1 VWIVRLKM
9 QKVKPRSGM
18 RWNIVFLLIALVVV
32 VADQLSKIWI
42 RANMAIGE
50 SVPETGV
57 FRITHINN
65 TGASFGLFPDQSFSL
80 MIIAFAGIVVVL
92 FFVLFL
98 YRRVPLL
105 ADGLGKPALG
115 LILGGN
121 AGNLI
126 DRLRLGYVTD
136 FINISV
142 WPVFN
147 IADASIT
154 LGVALLVYSLLSF
167 ALIKKESAA

>member
-1 VWIVRLKM
+1 M
-9 QKVKPRSGM
+9 QKARPLRGVWRNM
-18 RWNIVFLLIALVVV
+18 FFLVIALVVI

-42 RANMAIGE
+42 RSNFAVGE
-50 SVPETGV
+50 SVPETGL

-80 MIIAFAGIVVVL
+80 MIIAAVGVIVVL

-98 YRRVPLL
+98 YRRVPVLDN
-105 ADGLGKPALG
+105 AMGRPALG

-121 AGNLI
+121 IGNLI
-126 DRLRLGYVTD
+126 DRLRVGYVTD
-136 FINISV
+136 FIDVGI

-147 IADASIT
+147 VADAAIT
-154 LGVALLVYSLLSF
+154 LGVALLVYSLLAS
-167 ALIKKESAA
+167 ALIKKESPA